1 MKLMKKLVSLIL
13 VLALVLSLTAC
24 TTEEPKTEDPNTE
37 TPSGETPDQS
47 EEETQGDDGIEL
59 ALITDV
65 GTIDDKSFNQGS
77 WEGVEAYAKEFG
89 KTYKYYKPTEQSDS
103 AYISSIELAVKAGAK
118 VIVCPGFLFEIPI
131 HTVQSEYPEVKF
143 IILDGAPHAGDYV
156 HDIADN
162 THSIFY
168 AEEEAGFLAGYSI
181 VKEGYTKLGFM
192 GGMAVPA
199 VVRFGYGF
207 VQGAD
212 YAAKE
217 LGISDEIQVKY
228 TYVGNFDA
236 TPENQAKASSW
247 YNEGTEVIFA
257 CGGAV
262 GNSVMKAA
270 ETAKT
275 KVIGVDVD
283 QSSESETVI
292 TSSMKNL
299 SKSVYDALTAYYAGS
314 FPGGT
319 TVTLDATVEGVQL
332 PMETSR
338 FEKFTQDDYDAI
350 YGKVVAKEFEILND
364 ADVAELA
371 AEEGVEAD
379 KVTAANIPV
388 EKVKVEVIK

>member
-1 MKLMKKLVSLIL
+1 MKLWRKLAIVA
-13 VLALVLSLTAC
+13 LALLMIFSFAAC
-24 TTEEPKTEDPNTE
+24 ADNGAKAPEGTPE
-37 TPSGETPDQS
+37 TPPEETP
-47 EEETQGDDGIEL
+47 ETPPEETPQTPADNTFEL

-65 GTIDDKSFNQGS
+65 GTIDDKSFNQGA
-77 WEGVEAYAKEFG
+77 WEGVEAYAKDNNI
-89 KTYKYYKPTEQSDS
+89 TYKYYQPAEQSDT
-103 AYISSIELAVKAGAK
+103 AYINSIALAVKAGAK

-131 HTVQSEYPEVKF
+131 HTVQTQYPDVKF
-143 IILDGAPHAGDYV
+143 VILDGAPHAGDYV
-156 HDIADN
+156 SDIADN
-162 THSIFY
+162 TYSIFY

-207 VQGAD
+207 VQGAE
-212 YAAKE
+212 YAAHE
-217 LGISDEIQVKY
+217 LGLNDEVQIKY

-236 TPENQAKASSW
+236 SPENQAKASSW

-270 ETAKT
+270 EAAKT

-283 QSSESETVI
+283 QSAESETVI

-299 SKSVYDALTAYYAGS
+299 SKSVYDALTAYYAGN

-319 TVTLDATVEGVQL
+319 SVSLDATVEGVQL
-332 PMETSR
+332 PMENSR
-338 FEKFTQDDYDAI
+338 FEKFTQADYDAI
-350 YGKVVAKEFEILND
+350 YGKIVAKEINIMND
-364 ADVAELA
+364 AAVVEDAGKP
-371 AEEGVEAD
+371 AEE
-379 KVTAANIPV
+379 VTAADIPV
-388 EKVKVEVIK
+388 SKVKVEVIK